1 MVNPNRLLYLFQGI
15 YMGKPA
21 KTWRKK
27 GVDIACWQDDN
38 GRRSFTLRKQ
48 YLNKQNNTWVDTK
61 YLYQDDLRAL
71 VELLQDAIA
80 WNSDGADRQEHD
92 NAYKASMAENMVASL
107 AAGKAVNFDDDDL
120 PF

>member
-1 MVNPNRLLYLFQGI
+1 
-15 YMGKPA
+15 MGKPT

-27 GVDIACWQDDN
+27 GLDIACWQDDA

-61 YLYQDDLRAL
+61 YLYQDDLKAL
-71 VELLQDAIA
+71 IELLNDAVS
-80 WNSDGADRQEHD
+80 WNSSDADRQEHD
-92 NAYKASMAENMVASL
+92 NAYRESCAENMAASL
-107 AAGKAVNFDDDDL
+107 AAGKAMTFEDDDI